1 MYSWRNNI
9 KIWC

>member
-1 MYSWRNNI
+1 VYSWRNNI